1 MAETTGLQRLLVFD
15 GLDGGQLERVAGC
28 CRERAYAL
36 GERVFSHGQK
46 ADRLFVVLS
55 GRVELKLVLPGQA
68 ESEADTITSVRVN
81 QVLGWSALTHSPI
94 YTLSAFSAGE
104 PCRLLE
110 VDRERLLALFRE
122 DPGMGYAVMSNVAEV
137 IRTRFHQLQEE
148 VARKKGV
155 NLTEVSF

>member
-1 MAETTGLQRLLVFD
+1 MTQRKGLQRLLVFD
-15 GLDGGQLERVAGC
+15 GLTDSQLEKVAQC
-28 CRERAYAL
+28 CREREYPD
-36 GERVFSHGQK
+36 GERIFAHGKK

-55 GRVELKLVLPGQA
+55 GRVDLKLVFPGQA
-68 ESEADTITSVRVN
+68 DGDADTITSVRTN

-94 YTLSAFSAGE
+94 YTLSAFSAAE

-110 VDRERLLALFRE
+110 VDRDKLLALFGE

-148 VARKKGV
+148 LARKKGL
-155 NLTEVSF
+155 NIHRW